1 MILVEKVKEIL
12 KSVLVILKNLFI
24 YKPMKWNY
32 ILTLIAEF
40 PVLIYLSWNI
50 YKVGND
56 HALKVFL
63 AILLL
68 THTVGSIVF
77 MIENKN
83 DLNQRLGNFIEQI
96 YIEQSPI
103 SLEIFKKMLLFG
115 AHYIVII
122 ICFVE
127 ISDHFILNF
136 PDFFLLYQ
144 ANILFLSIPM
154 LLLIVRIL
162 YVMARISPIIIFVLI
177 IVPVGLFS
185 VIGIENG
192 ILKWTFLVMV
202 ITNCIFPL
210 FDTSIKYLLPKRFET
225 YLDDE
230 KIKRRLQRK
239 KYWLLFYLPFLYLI
253 LQFSES
259 FTSSNFFKNLIYI
272 IGDSNLYCF
281 PYTIFSSIVKM
292 IAVTFSVV
300 IFDIPIRNLLE
311 RIARFL
317 LNNPY
322 HFNNI
327 LISKRKFCKTYNGG
341 SQRKRNHK

>member
-1 MILVEKVKEIL
+1 MVENVKKVL
-12 KSVLVILKNLFI
+12 KSVLIFMEDLFI
-24 YKPMKWNY
+24 YKPMKLNY

-40 PVLIYLSWNI
+40 PVLICLSWNI
-50 YKVGND
+50 YKEGND
-56 HALKVFL
+56 DALKVFL

-77 MIENKN
+77 MIENKD
-83 DLNQRLGNFIEQI
+83 DLNQRLGNFIEQL
-96 YIEQSPI
+96 YLEQSPI
-103 SLEIFKKMLLFG
+103 NLEICKKMLLYVV
-115 AHYIVII
+115 HYIVII

-127 ISDHFILNF
+127 ISEDFILKL
-136 PDFFLLYQ
+136 PDSFLRDQ
-144 ANILFLSIPM
+144 ANILFLAIPII
-154 LLLIVRIL
+154 LSIVRIL
-162 YVMARISPIIIFVLI
+162 YVSARISPIIIFVLI

-239 KYWLLFYLPFLYLI
+239 KYWLLFYLPFLYLV
-253 LQFSES
+253 LQFSEL
-259 FTSSNFFKNLIYI
+259 FTSSDFSKNLINNI
-272 IGDSNLYCF
+272 AEHSNLYCF
-281 PYTIFSSIVKM
+281 SYTVYGSIVKM
-292 IAVTFSVV
+292 LAVIFSVV

-317 LNNPY
+317 LNNPS
-322 HFNNI
+322 HINNT

-341 SQRKRNHK
+341 SQRKRSHK

>member
-1 MILVEKVKEIL
+1 MAEKVKEIL
-12 KSVLVILKNLFI
+12 KSVLMIPKNLFI

-50 YKVGND
+50 YKAGND

-127 ISDHFILNF
+127 ISDHFILNL
-136 PDFFLLYQ
+136 PDFSLRYQ
-144 ANILFLSIPM
+144 ANILFLAIPM
-154 LLLIVRIL
+154 ILFIIRIL
-162 YVMARISPIIIFVLI
+162 YVIARISPIIIFVLI

-185 VIGIENG
+185 VIGIDNG

-239 KYWLLFYLPFLYLI
+239 KYWLLFYLPFLYLA
-253 LQFSES
+253 LQFSEL
-259 FTSSNFFKNLIYI
+259 FTSSDFFKNLIHNVV
-272 IGDSNLYCF
+272 GDSNLYCF
-281 PYTIFSSIVKM
+281 SYTVFSSIVKM
-292 IAVTFSVV
+292 FIVTFSMV

-317 LNNPY
+317 LNNPS
-322 HFNNI
+322 HINNT